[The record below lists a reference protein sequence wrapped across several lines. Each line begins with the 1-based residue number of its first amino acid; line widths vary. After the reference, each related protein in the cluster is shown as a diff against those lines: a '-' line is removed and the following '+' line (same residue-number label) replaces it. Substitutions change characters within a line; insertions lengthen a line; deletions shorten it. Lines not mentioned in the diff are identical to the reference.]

1 MHKFKMFNR
10 QFTVIFRQRSR
21 VGGGD
26 QVDDKLQI
34 QSLLV
39 TVTLWKDKT
48 VTVTRLSLLPFLPL

>member
-34 QSLLV
+34 QTLLV
-39 TVTLWKDKT
+39 TVTLWEDKT
-48 VTVTRLSLLPFLPL
+48 VTVTRL